1 MNRKKK
7 RGAGNLASSS
17 LEETEPALPWTG
29 QCKIQT
35 LPPNIVIDILSRLPI
50 KSILS
55 CKRVCKAWLRLIL
68 HPRFVELQLARSSA
82 SILIKT
88 IPSLSES
95 RKIILTHVDQRG
107 RDPYRFDKLMLT
119 PKINLPCSKFGLVN
133 SCNGLL
139 CLSGVEKDD
148 PIWVC
153 NPILGEYVTIPPASE
168 GRNSGSF
175 VGLGFCA
182 ATNRYKVLQTFHP
195 KVKWS
200 GNDYL
205 DAEIYHMDTGTWKSI
220 GYAPCALVAPSFNS
234 FLRGSLHWVPSAGG
248 SSEYIYSFNFETEE
262 FGSVS
267 PPPCLDGTK
276 RQISNDLRL
285 GVVEGCLFVC
295 VFGDSRKFDIWVMKD
310 YGVKESWTRQYVIE
324 NLYPRKSHSDFYE
337 PVKFMGNGE
346 ILMLYNDSEVLCYN
360 TGTKR
365 LRRTR
370 VTHTRHEFNS
380 IALTPSLVSL
390 YHVAKGELVQRVQGS
405 KEYVKSSAEGT
416 AEYAASFE
424 TSTYELAG
432 VNTNLN
438 SVSNGSPVQ
447 REPVQKK
454 FAKSSAAQGNV
465 ECLSFGTVPNQP
477 AGFNSTPFY
486 GQRVIYQLNPDQSTE
501 YMNAANAESLG
512 RISAQGFSAPPV
524 DDVSSNLASK
534 KSLPRWWQWEMRK

>member
-7 RGAGNLASSS
+7 RGASNLGSSS
-17 LEETEPALPWTG
+17 LKETAPVLLWTG

-35 LPPNIVIDILSRLPI
+35 LPPNIIIDILSRLPI

-55 CKRVCKAWLRLIL
+55 CKRACKAWLRLIS
-68 HPRFVELQLARSSA
+68 HPRFVELQLARSST

-119 PKINLPCSKFGLVN
+119 PKINLPCSKFGLLN

-168 GRNSGSF
+168 GRSMGSF
-175 VGLGFCA
+175 IGLGFCA
-182 ATNRYKVLQTFHP
+182 VTNRYKVLQTFHP

-234 FLRGSLHWVPSAGG
+234 FLRGSLHWVPSAG
-248 SSEYIYSFNFETEE
+248 
-262 FGSVS
+262 
-267 PPPCLDGTK
+267 
-276 RQISNDLRL
+276 
-285 GVVEGCLFVC
+285 
-295 VFGDSRKFDIWVMKD
+295 
-310 YGVKESWTRQYVIE
+310 
-324 NLYPRKSHSDFYE
+324 
-337 PVKFMGNGE
+337 
-346 ILMLYNDSEVLCYN
+346 
-360 TGTKR
+360 TKR

-405 KEYVKSSAEGT
+405 KEYAKSLAEGT
-416 AEYAASFE
+416 AEYAANFE
-424 TSTYELAG
+424 TSNYEVAG
-432 VNTNLN
+432 VNSTLD
-438 SVSNGSPVQ
+438 SVPKGLPVQ
-447 REPVQKK
+447 REPGHKK
-454 FAKSSAAQGNV
+454 YAKSAAAEGGNI
-465 ECLSFGTVPNQP
+465 ECVSLGTLPNQP

-486 GQRVIYQLNPDQSTE
+486 GQRVVYQILNADQSRE
-501 YMNAANAESLG
+501 YNMEAANAESLG
-512 RISAQGFSAPPV
+512 RISAQGFSAPPL

-534 KSLPRWWQWEMRK
+534 KSLPRWWQC

>member
-1 MNRKKK
+1 MNRKKR
-7 RGAGNLASSS
+7 RGAGNLGSSS
-17 LEETEPALPWTG
+17 LELTVWTG

-35 LPPNIVIDILSRLPI
+35 LPPNIIIDILSRLPI

-55 CKRVCKAWLRLIL
+55 CKRVCKSWLRLIS
-68 HPRFVELQLARSSA
+68 HPRFVELQLARSST

-139 CLSGVEKDD
+139 CLSGFEKDD

-153 NPILGEYVTIPPASE
+153 NPILGEYVTIPSASE
-168 GRNSGSF
+168 GRNLGSF
-175 VGLGFCA
+175 TGLGFCA

-200 GNDYL
+200 GDNYL

-234 FLRGSLHWVPSAGG
+234 FLRSSLHWVPSAGG

-262 FGSVS
+262 FGSVP
-267 PPPCLDGTK
+267 PPPCLDGAK
-276 RQISNDLRL
+276 RQISNDLKL
-285 GVVEGCLFVC
+285 GIVEGCLFVC

-310 YGVKESWTRQYVIE
+310 YGVKESWTKQLVIE
-324 NLYPRKSHSDFYE
+324 NLYPRKSHSDVYE
-337 PVKFMGNGE
+337 PVKFLGNGE

-360 TGTKR
+360 TVTKR

-370 VTHTRHEFNS
+370 VTHTRHEFNAT
-380 IALTPSLVSL
+380 ALTPSLVSL
-390 YHVAKGELVQRVQGS
+390 YHVAKGELVLRVQGS
-405 KEYVKSSAEGT
+405 KEHVKSLAEGT
-416 AEYAASFE
+416 TEYAASIE

-432 VNTNLN
+432 INPTPLT
-438 SVSNGSPVQ
+438 SVPNGSPVQ
-447 REPVQKK
+447 REPAHKK
-454 FAKSSAAQGNV
+454 YATSAAAEGNV
-465 ECLSFGTVPNQP
+465 ECLGFATLANQS
-477 AGFNSTPFY
+477 ARFNSIPLY
-486 GQRVIYQLNPDQSTE
+486 GQRVVYQINPGQSSE
-501 YMNAANAESLG
+501 YMNEANAESLG
-512 RISAQGFSAPPV
+512 RISAQGFSAPPSE
-524 DDVSSNLASK
+524 DVSGDLASK
-534 KSLPRWWQWEMRK
+534 KSLPRWWQWQMQK